1 VPADSWIATETDG
14 PAVGRPIV
22 LVHGVGTNRSI
33 WSRTVPL
40 LAEER
45 RVVTLD
51 LPGFGDSPPPR
62 GEWTI
67 AEASRLLG
75 ETLETDLGAGF
86 DLLGSSLGGAVALQ
100 LAADRPELVERL
112 VLAAPAGF
120 RPAPGPLP
128 ALAALA
134 AGPLLTA
141 RRYAG
146 LRLVEHATA
155 RRALLASS
163 VGDGAALE
171 PKAARLLLRGSEGS
185 ESLAP
190 AMRAAAEADLRPLA
204 AQLEVPL
211 GMIWG
216 TLDRTIGAHT
226 AERILEIHPDAPI
239 ELISG
244 TGHIPHLEAPERFVK
259 ALARVLS
266 QLP

>member
-1 VPADSWIATETDG
+1 MPAGPWIATEATG
-14 PAVGRPIV
+14 AAGGRPIV

-45 RVVTLD
+45 LVITLD
-51 LPGFGDSPPPR
+51 LPGFGDSPPPSR
-62 GEWTI
+62 EWTI
-67 AEASRLLG
+67 AEAARLLG
-75 ETLETDLGAGF
+75 ETLETDLGPGF

-100 LAADRPELVERL
+100 IAADRPELVERL

-134 AGPLLTA
+134 AGPLLAA
-141 RRYAG
+141 RRRAG
-146 LRLVEHATA
+146 LRLAGNATA

-171 PKAARLLLRGSEGS
+171 PDDARLMLRGSEGA

-204 AQLEVPL
+204 ARLEVPFGL
-211 GMIWG
+211 IWG

-226 AERILEIHPDAPI
+226 AERILELHPDVPI

-244 TGHIPHLEAPERFVK
+244 AGHLPHLEAPERFVK
-259 ALARVLS
+259 ALERVLS